1 MEFIVTEVEGS
12 VDDLEWLKIDVHF
25 LFFAIF
31 CEYSACVE
39 YKAVGGDFGV
49 EFEALLRGCD
59 GAEDRLTVDSGFDVG
74 SCAIFCL
81 EHTSCLGDLYV
92 VNRCLGGLG

>member
-12 VDDLEWLKIDVHF
+12 VDDLEWLKINVHF

-31 CEYSACVE
+31 CEDSACVKYE
-39 YKAVGGDFGV
+39 AVGWDFGV
-49 EFEALLRGCD
+49 ELESLLCGCD

-81 EHTSCLGDLYV
+81 EHISCLRDLYV
-92 VNRCLGGLG
+92 E